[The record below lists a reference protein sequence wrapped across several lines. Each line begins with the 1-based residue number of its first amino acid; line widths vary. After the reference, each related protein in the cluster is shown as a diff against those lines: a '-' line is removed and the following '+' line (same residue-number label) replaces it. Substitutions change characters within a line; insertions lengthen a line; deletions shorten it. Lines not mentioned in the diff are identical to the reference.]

1 MTITTLSARDF
12 NQDVGRAKKAAINGP
27 VIITDRGKPAHVL
40 MSIDAYRKL
49 RGGKKMSLLESLTPS
64 NPAAMDVDFEF
75 PKLGGITKPAD
86 LG

>member
-49 RGGKKMSLLESLTPS
+49 CGGKKMSLLESLTPS
-64 NPAAMDVDFEF
+64 NPAPMDDDFEF
-75 PKLGGITKPAD
+75 PKLRGITKPAD
-86 LG
+86 LD